1 MTLGKNMKKGR
12 GLNRKG
18 MTLIELL
25 VVLVISGLVVGG
37 MYQLFIAQSRAY
49 TNQDHVVEVQ
59 QSIRGATDLL
69 LRDLRMAGYDD
80 DRTPGTLVSTPV
92 FIPEDNAF
100 TEKYEYNNAVRQV
113 RYYVDGTARL
123 IRQQT
128 ENGLTITEP
137 LLENV
142 VSLSI
147 GYGVDE
153 DGDGA
158 MDDRNG
164 NGLTDDWISS
174 GTVGTLK
181 VVAARVT
188 LTARPTQ
195 VDPQLQASPR
205 TLVSSVTFRNMALI
219 H

>member
-1 MTLGKNMKKGR
+1 MLM
-12 GLNRKG
+12 
-18 MTLIELL
+18 
-25 VVLVISGLVVGG
+25 GG

-49 TNQDHVVEVQ
+49 TSQDQVVEVQ
-59 QSIRGATDLL
+59 QSIRGAMEML

-80 DRTPGTLVSTPV
+80 DRTPGVLVSTPV
-92 FIPEDNAF
+92 LIAEDNAF
-100 TEKYEYNNAVRQV
+100 TEKYEYNNVVRQV
-113 RYYVDGTARL
+113 RYYVDGAARL

-128 ENGLTITEP
+128 ENGTTVTDS

-142 VSLSI
+142 VSLNI
-147 GYGVDE
+147 GYGVDD

-158 MDDRNG
+158 MDDRDG

-181 VVAARVT
+181 VMAARVT

-195 VDPQLQASPR
+195 VNPELQASPR

>member
-1 MTLGKNMKKGR
+1 MKKGK

-25 VVLVISGLVVGG
+25 VVLVISGMLVGG
-37 MYQLFIAQSRAY
+37 MYQLFTAQSRAY
-49 TNQDHVVEVQ
+49 THQDQVVDVQ
-59 QSIRGATDLL
+59 QSIRGAMGVL
-69 LRDLRMAGYDD
+69 LRDLRMTGYDD
-80 DRTPGTLVSTPV
+80 DRTPGVLVSTPV
-92 FIPEDNAF
+92 LIPEDNAF
-100 TEKYEYNNAVRQV
+100 TTSYECNNVVRQV
-113 RYYVDGTARL
+113 RYFVDGASRL

-128 ENGLTITEP
+128 ENATTTTDP
-137 LLENV
+137 LLENM
-142 VSLSI
+142 VSLNI

-164 NGLTDDWISS
+164 NGLADDWISS

-181 VVAARVT
+181 VMAARVT
-188 LTARPTQ
+188 LTARPEQ
-195 VDPQLQASPR
+195 VNPGLQASPR